1 MANMVVSKVS
11 TFSGHRD
18 CVYTLEGYKTPSV
31 FFSGAGDG
39 MIVKW
44 NLKDGDKGVLIA
56 KMDTSVYALH
66 YCLPYDCLVVGQ
78 NYEGIHVIDV
88 ESKVEKASLKLTDV
102 AIFAI
107 QSYKDLIF
115 VGTKDGDV
123 VVVKLQNLSVVTR
136 LQFSSKSAR
145 SMAINVERKEL
156 AVGYSDK
163 AIRIFD
169 LESLALKHTISAHTN
184 SVFTVC
190 YSPDYRYLLSGGR
203 DAHLRIWDVNNEYVE
218 IQSIVAHMYAI
229 NSIVYSPDGQL
240 FATCSMDKSVK
251 VWDAEQFRL
260 LKVIDKAR
268 HAGHGTSVNKLL
280 WSAHENLLVS
290 ASDDRS
296 ISIWD
301 INKAEHYH

>member
-18 CVYTLEGYKTPSV
+18 CVYTLEGYKAPSI

-39 MIVKW
+39 MVVKW
-44 NLKDGDKGVLIA
+44 DLKDGDNGVLIA
-56 KMDTSVYALH
+56 KMNTSVYALH
-66 YCLPYDCLVVGQ
+66 YCLPYDCLIVGQ
-78 NYEGIHVIDV
+78 NYEGIHVVDV
-88 ESKVEKASLKLTDV
+88 ESKVEKASLKMTDV

-115 VGTKDGDV
+115 VGTKEGEV
-123 VVVKLQNLSVVTR
+123 VVVKLHNLSIVTR

-145 SMAINVERKEL
+145 SMAINPESKEL
-156 AVGYSDK
+156 AVGYSDY

-169 LESLALKHTISAHTN
+169 LESLTLKHTIPAHTN

-203 DAHLRIWDVNNEYVE
+203 DAHLRIWDANDGYKAIN
-218 IQSIVAHMYAI
+218 SIVAHMYAI
-229 NSIVYSPDGQL
+229 NSVVYSPDGQL
-240 FATCSMDKSVK
+240 FATCSMDKSIK
-251 VWDAEQFRL
+251 VWDAEHFRL

-280 WSAHENLLVS
+280 WSAHDNLLIS

-301 INKAEHYH
+301 IDMAEHYH